1 MNLLN
6 HDEGYFIW
14 EIIIFFI
21 FIILLKKAVWK
32 PVTTYL
38 NERRNVISDS
48 LASIEKARV
57 AVDQLKK
64 EAELLN
70 KKTLDE
76 ISALQKDTKEFNEK
90 VLSEAKIKAKLNYDL
105 IIEDALLYIQK
116 LKVDAIVE
124 IKNKTGILVIEIAD
138 KVLRKELAEPGKQEE
153 LSKRLIDKI
162 EFKSKKVK

>member
-6 HDEGYFIW
+6 HDQGFFIW

-21 FIILLKKAVWK
+21 FIILLIKAVWK

-38 NERRNVISDS
+38 NERRNLISDS
-48 LASIEKARV
+48 LASMENALV
-57 AVDQLKK
+57 AIDQLKK

-90 VLSEAKIKAKLNYDL
+90 VLFEAKIKAKLNYDL

-116 LKVDAIVE
+116 LKIDAIVE
-124 IKNKTGILVIEIAD
+124 IKNKTGILVIEMAD
-138 KVLRKELAEPGKQEE
+138 KVLRKELTEPGKQEE
-153 LSKRLIDKI
+153 LSKRLIEKI